1 MVKVSFTENND
12 ETCNLTV
19 SSFREEDGATTETR
33 WENKPKEEVM
43 RIAHSHLNDFKNAL
57 DKQQESWDD
66 LEDRIPKMREA
77 QEAILT
83 TAIPNLTAAIEQ
95 LSEIVPKDYDPTK

>member
-1 MVKVSFTENND
+1 MVKVSFTENKD

-19 SSFREEDGATTETR
+19 SSYRKEDGATTETR
-33 WENKPKEEVM
+33 WEGKTKEEAM

-66 LEDRIPKMREA
+66 LEERIPKMRNA
-77 QEAILT
+77 QEDIVER
-83 TAIPNLTAAIEQ
+83 AIPNLKAAIEQ
-95 LSEIVPKDYDPTK
+95 LEVIVPKDYEPTQ